1 MTAGRP
7 ARSADDDWDVAIVG
21 GGPAGSAAALALRRL
36 SDLSVCIVEPGQRQ
50 PFAVGESIPPDARL
64 DLERLGV
71 WDRFA
76 ADAPLPCLGSCSAW
90 GSDRL
95 GHNDFLLSPYG
106 PGWHLDRARL
116 NRMLLD
122 QAVARG
128 ATLIGGT
135 RFAGRHRAGRR
146 GHGLSLRGRGSG
158 ASATITA
165 RFVIDATGHGAAFA
179 RTMGAVRA
187 TRDRLTVVCGFFDGV
202 AAASPSRLT
211 LLEAEQDGWW
221 YAAAIPN
228 DQVIVAFATD
238 ADTVRQTGL
247 ARPEAWLARCRA
259 TRHVAG
265 RLAGCRF
272 LSGSLTIRMASSSIL
287 RPAAGQDWFAVGDS
301 AASYDPISA
310 AGIQKA
316 LADGYRAASAVLAAA
331 RGAAD
336 ADAGAAAAEYAH
348 GTETAFSEYE
358 ANRAYFYQLE
368 TRWPDSP
375 FWIRRNLPSALL
387 LTQAAARP
395 ASGAPRGMTTTGQ
408 SAWWVTWLL
417 TDPSTSPI
425 APLFTTAPGCFCGA
439 AKLV

>member
-1 MTAGRP
+1 MAAGRP

-36 SDLSVCIVEPGQRQ
+36 SDLRVCIVEPGQRQ

-128 ATLIGGT
+128 ATLLGS
-135 RFAGRHRAGRR
+135 RFAGRHQAGRR
-146 GHGLSLRGRGSG
+146 GHGLSLRGRGTG

-165 RFVIDATGHGAAFA
+165 RFVIDAAGHGAAFA

-187 TRDRLTVVCGFFDGV
+187 TRDRLTVVCGFFDGA

-211 LLEAEQDGWW
+211 LLEAERDGWW

-228 DQVIVAFATD
+228 DQVIVAFATE
-238 ADTVRQTGL
+238 AGTVRQAGL

-272 LSGSLTIRMASSSIL
+272 LPGSLTIRPASSSIL
-287 RPAAGQDWFAVGDS
+287 RPTAGRDWFAVGDS
-301 AASYDPISA
+301 AATYDPISA

-316 LADGYRAASAVLAAA
+316 LADGSRAAAAVLTAA
-331 RGAAD
+331 GGD
-336 ADAGAAAAEYAH
+336 ANPGAAAAEYAND
-348 GTETAFSEYE
+348 TETAFSEYE
-358 ANRAYFYQLE
+358 ANRGYFYQQE

-375 FWIRRNLPSALL
+375 FWIRRNLAP
-387 LTQAAARP
+387 AAN
-395 ASGAPRGMTTTGQ
+395 
-408 SAWWVTWLL
+408 
-417 TDPSTSPI
+417 
-425 APLFTTAPGCFCGA
+425 
-439 AKLV
+439 

>member
-1 MTAGRP
+1 MAAGRP
-7 ARSADDDWDVAIVG
+7 AGSAADSWDVAILG

-36 SDLSVCIVEPGQRQ
+36 SDLRVCIVEPGQRQ

-128 ATLIGGT
+128 ATLIGGS

-165 RFVIDATGHGAAFA
+165 RFVIDATGSGAAFA

-187 TRDRLTVVCGFFDGV
+187 TGDRLTVVCGFFDG
-202 AAASPSRLT
+202 AAAGSLSRLT

-238 ADTVRQTGL
+238 AGTVRQAGL

-265 RLAGCRF
+265 RLDGCRF
-272 LSGSLTIRMASSSIL
+272 LAGSLTIRMASSSIL
-287 RPAAGQDWFAVGDS
+287 RPTAGRDWFAVGDS
-301 AASYDPISA
+301 AATHDPISA

-316 LADGYRAASAVLAAA
+316 LADGSRVASAVLTAAD
-331 RGAAD
+331 GAAD
-336 ADAGAAAAEYAH
+336 ADAAAIEYARD
-348 GTETAFSEYE
+348 TQTAFSEYE
-358 ANRAYFYQLE
+358 ANRGYFYQLE

-375 FWIRRNLPSALL
+375 FWIRRNLP
-387 LTQAAARP
+387 RP
-395 ASGAPRGMTTTGQ
+395 
-408 SAWWVTWLL
+408 
-417 TDPSTSPI
+417 
-425 APLFTTAPGCFCGA
+425 TAD
-439 AKLV
+439 